1 MKKVVLILSAAVF
14 TTVIYSCKN
23 ENLTTTD
30 LDTPE
35 TEVNETSEDLA
46 LVNTNETTTETE
58 GEFLYVT
65 APSGLSLREYGNL
78 QSEKLARMPYGTK
91 VKAINSEKSFT
102 MNVGGIKGG
111 MNEVEFNHKKGFAF
125 NGYLSKH
132 FPPERD
138 ISAKGYINEL
148 NKLFP

>member
-58 GEFLYVT
+58 AEFLYVT

-91 VKAINSEKSFT
+91 VKVINSEKSFT
-102 MNVGGIKGG
+102 MNGRR
-111 MNEVEFNHKKGFAF
+111 N
-125 NGYLSKH
+125 
-132 FPPERD
+132 
-138 ISAKGYINEL
+138 
-148 NKLFP
+148 